1 MGKTKVVIIG
11 GCGHVGLPLGIVLA
25 TFDDLSVDLLDI
37 NADKIDLINGGQMPF
52 IEEGMEPILK
62 QVCGKSLKATAD
74 VNCLRQADIAIT
86 VIGTPVDNHLNPLL
100 KEIHEH
106 TDKTIDLLPD
116 GALLI

>member
-62 QVCGKSLKATAD
+62 QVCGKSLKSNCRCQLLATGRHCH
-74 VNCLRQADIAIT
+74 NS
-86 VIGTPVDNHLNPLL
+86 NW
-100 KEIHEH
+100 H
-106 TDKTIDLLPD
+106 T
-116 GALLI
+116 GR